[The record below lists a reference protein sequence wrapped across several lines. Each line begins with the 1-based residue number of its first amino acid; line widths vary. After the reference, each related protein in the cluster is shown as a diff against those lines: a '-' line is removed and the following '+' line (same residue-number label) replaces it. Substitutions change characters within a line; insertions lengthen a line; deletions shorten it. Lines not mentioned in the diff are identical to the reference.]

1 MRIALIA
8 DIHGNCVA
16 LDAVL
21 AELEAARV
29 DELICLGDVAAL
41 GPQPREVIARLRERQ
56 CPVVMG
62 NTDAWLLAPTP
73 GDAVDANNR
82 PLTRWSIAQL
92 SDIDRA
98 YIRAFVPVVARPLDD
113 RRTLLCAHG
122 SPRSYDDAITATTP
136 APALDAMID
145 GYDAAIMAGGHTHI
159 QMLRRHQDMQIV
171 NPGSVGLPGVGAT
184 SPPNQHVQWAEYAV
198 IDVDGGGNLTIA
210 LHRTPLDVE
219 RMIATARASGMPDV
233 AWWASKW
240 EQPSG

>member
-8 DIHGNCVA
+8 DIHGNCIA
-16 LDAVL
+16 LDTVL
-21 AELEAARV
+21 AQLEKARV

-41 GPQPREVIARLRERQ
+41 GPQPREVIARLREMH
-56 CPVVMG
+56 CPVVIG
-62 NTDAWLLAPTP
+62 NTDTWLLASTP

-82 PLTRWSIAQL
+82 PLTQWGIAQL
-92 SDIDRA
+92 SDADRA
-98 YIRAFVPVVARPLDD
+98 YLRGFAPFVARPLDD
-113 RRTLLCAHG
+113 RRTLLCVHG

-136 APALDAMID
+136 TSDLDGMID

-159 QMLRRHQDMQIV
+159 QMLRRHRDMQIV

-184 SPPNQHVQWAEYAV
+184 SPPNQHVRWAEYAV
-198 IDVDGGGNLTIA
+198 IDVDGEHLMIA

-219 RMIATARASGMPDV
+219 RMIATARASGMPNV